1 MVKKWT
7 ILDQKWPNMAGFS
20 TLQSGP
26 KGSKMVNLT
35 AIDHLGSFWAHL
47 GASEPFQTKTDFFLG
62 LSECWP
68 FQVFESAPMSRNQYE
83 FGKEQYAF
91 CPLRLMLNHKSQS
104 LCNYKYAYL
113 AQFAYLGAPNMVKWG
128 VLENILQNIVQTRC
142 SWVNRSLQLKV
153 VIKSNFWLISPLQ
166 L

>member
-7 ILDQKWPNMAGFS
+7 IFDQKWQASQRSKVVQNG
-20 TLQSGP
+20 QS
-26 KGSKMVNLT
+26 NCN
-35 AIDHLGSFWAHL
+35 DHLGSFWAHL

-104 LCNYKYAYL
+104 LI
-113 AQFAYLGAPNMVKWG
+113 GGGSVSPNFRNPLEYGMVW
-128 VLENILQNIVQTRC
+128 TRLKHFFYFNLNLLH
-142 SWVNRSLQLKV
+142 SRSFGK
-153 VIKSNFWLISPLQ
+153 N
-166 L
+166 

>member
-104 LCNYKYAYL
+104 LI
-113 AQFAYLGAPNMVKWG
+113 GGGSVSPNFRNPFEYGMVW
-128 VLENILQNIVQTRC
+128 TRLKHFFYFNLNLLH
-142 SWVNRSLQLKV
+142 SRSFGK
-153 VIKSNFWLISPLQ
+153 N
-166 L
+166 